1 MRQLCLRPGENTS
14 GTIRTI
20 YGAVTWSVTAGDQAF
35 RLLRRRILKLGQ
47 PKSPVASE
55 KSFEDADTGSALA
68 IFIPKRFAPLLVDK
82 WEMVGE
88 GQHSLLLDHG
98 RHPILD
104 PFRKRDRHSRF
115 NSIQPYYKFILPPAC
130 QFPGYRS
137 YKIYPMSSALCQGIA
152 ILQIVYSNYKLY
164 TTYQDPVC
172 QNGFNRISHLASR
185 LVCLVPRCFVPRPRY
200 LIISLPRCHR
210 FCFFRVFASAFVF
223 DRIPHLSYLR
233 MVEFKEGHGPC
244 S

>member
-1 MRQLCLRPGENTS
+1 MRQLCLHPRENTS

-20 YGAVTWSVTAGDQAF
+20 YGAVTWPVTASDQAF

-47 PKSPVASE
+47 PKSPVANE

-104 PFRKRDRHSRF
+104 PFRKHDRHSRF
-115 NSIQPYYKFILPPAC
+115 NSIVTEGSGLGVGEPKKTQ
-130 QFPGYRS
+130 
-137 YKIYPMSSALCQGIA
+137 
-152 ILQIVYSNYKLY
+152 N
-164 TTYQDPVC
+164 QD
-172 QNGFNRISHLASR
+172 NLENARIEED
-185 LVCLVPRCFVPRPRY
+185 Y
-200 LIISLPRCHR
+200 
-210 FCFFRVFASAFVF
+210 
-223 DRIPHLSYLR
+223 
-233 MVEFKEGHGPC
+233 
-244 S
+244 